1 MNDLHSPALAFLL
14 LALPVSLLLTLAM
27 IGLARQRDWVARPK
41 EDRWHTKPT
50 ALYGGVAIF
59 GTFALGCLP
68 WLAWMVSA
76 ARWDLLGLLLGAVTI
91 FAVGLRDDIRPLN
104 PLVKLLG
111 QVMAVTPYLVG
122 LLLTHHAT
130 VFTLSLPLIVL
141 WMTLLTNSFNLLD
154 NMDGLSAGTA
164 LWTSA
169 MLMLLGLVTQ
179 QLPIAILSALC
190 AAACWGF
197 LVFNFRWHGSAKIF
211 MGDCGSMFL
220 GFLLAG
226 LTVLAVGTGAKSPA
240 TIVCLPLL
248 LMAVPLFDT
257 ILVIVIRRREN
268 RAISQG
274 GRDHSSHRLVYAGF
288 SERIAVLALNSL
300 TFLCGLVGVGLAS
313 SGNSAYLPAAALAA
327 VGILVRLGLYL
338 NGFPHPRP
346 VAASVSAPAPAPQKT
361 NPAASEPISLSSRES
376 QIDTKATV
384 AQK

>member
-1 MNDLHSPALAFLL
+1 MNDLHFPALVGLL
-14 LALPVSLLLTLAM
+14 LALPVSVLLTLAM
-27 IGLARQRDWVARPK
+27 IGLAQQRDWVAKPK
-41 EDRWHTKPT
+41 DDRWHTKPT

-76 ARWDLLGLLLGAVTI
+76 ARWDLLGLLLGAATI
-91 FAVGLRDDIRPLN
+91 FAVGLRDDIKPLN
-104 PLVKLLG
+104 PLIKLLG

-130 VFTLSLPLIVL
+130 VFTLSVPLIVL

-164 LWTSA
+164 LWTAA
-169 MLMLLGLVTQ
+169 MLMLFGLVTQ
-179 QLPIAILSALC
+179 QLPIALLSALC
-190 AAACWGF
+190 GIACWGF
-197 LVFNFRWHGSAKIF
+197 LVFNFRWRGSAKIF

-226 LTVLAVGTGAKSPA
+226 LTVLAVGTGTKSPA
-240 TIVCLPLL
+240 TILCLPLL

-257 ILVIVIRRREN
+257 TLVIIIRRREN

-274 GRDHSSHRLVYAGF
+274 GRDHSSHRLVYAGL
-288 SERIAVLALNSL
+288 SERIAVLALNGITL
-300 TFLCGLVGVGLAS
+300 LCGLVGIALAG
-313 SGNSAYLPAAALAA
+313 SGASAFLPIAALVAG
-327 VGILVRLGLYL
+327 VVLTGLGIYL
-338 NGFPHPRP
+338 NRFPAPRP
-346 VAASVSAPAPAPQKT
+346 VSAPISAPAPALQQTTVTAP
-361 NPAASEPISLSSRES
+361 EPIPLSSRDS